1 VKGYS
6 TTILQYVCREVERV
20 YLRGDLLLYSIPG
33 FDATLFKFDSHGR
46 IENVAFSVAGGS
58 LTTRWSTRLLLTI
71 LFTSIYGTV
80 LSFYYPYRA
89 HPETKLEDAVPYR
102 MPCIPRILTISLIKG
117 MVDLLDPIT
126 STRVNLSGFILSEAI
141 PLSAE
146 GLATLYY

>member
-1 VKGYS
+1 
-6 TTILQYVCREVERV
+6 
-20 YLRGDLLLYSIPG
+20 
-33 FDATLFKFDSHGR
+33 
-46 IENVAFSVAGGS
+46 
-58 LTTRWSTRLLLTI
+58 
-71 LFTSIYGTV
+71 
-80 LSFYYPYRA
+80 
-89 HPETKLEDAVPYR
+89 